1 MQLKKKYKAGG
12 LVGGQVKLDKNK
24 DGVLNK
30 KDFKM
35 MMSGGKM
42 KMMTSGGKMKK
53 MMSGGKMKDMMY
65 GGKMMKKKKVLSK

>member
-12 LVGGQVKLDKNK
+12 LVGGRVKLDKNK
-24 DGVLNK
+24 DGVLNE

-35 MMSGGKM
+35 MMSGGKL
-42 KMMTSGGKMKK
+42 KK

>member
-1 MQLKKKYKAGG
+1 MKLKKKYKAGG

-24 DGVLNK
+24 DGVLNE

-35 MMSGGKM
+35 MM
-42 KMMTSGGKMKK
+42 SGGKMKK

-65 GGKMMKKKKVLSK
+65 GGKMMKKKVLSKKLKNA